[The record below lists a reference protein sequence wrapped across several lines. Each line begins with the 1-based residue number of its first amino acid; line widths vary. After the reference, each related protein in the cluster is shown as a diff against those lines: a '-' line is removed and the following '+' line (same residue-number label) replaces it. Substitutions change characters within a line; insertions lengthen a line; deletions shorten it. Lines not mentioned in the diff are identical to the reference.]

1 MFLFVV
7 VVVYSSF
14 FFFFFNTGGFS
25 PCHASPP
32 PPPPPPPFLYILFL
46 TLGAVSFQQEDRL
59 KLTRNIHFENF
70 APHGNSG
77 KVGTQAGGPVEQWD
91 IQGHPKGTECICVC
105 MPLKYWTPFW
115 CVCVCVCLFVPP
127 ERLDTFVCST
137 KKTEHL
143 TGRPESGQ
151 CSSQFIL
158 CCSRCV
164 LFSVCVVHSVVH
176 SVCCSLRMNL
186 AQCVAGRV
194 WTAVPWVCTVACSFF
209 YFCWQFW
216 FQIVNGFSGQ
226 ILFERWSIAMYN
238 VVCMSTL
245 AASLHVNTVQ
255 VLITF
260 SCHWDCVVRFF
271 FVCVYVCCPVF
282 LVQKESQDW
291 YTRPFLFTYA
301 LKKSFIAVVVTI
313 VRILHLKRQHGIG
326 F

>member
-1 MFLFVV
+1 M
-7 VVVYSSF
+7 
-14 FFFFFNTGGFS
+14 
-25 PCHASPP
+25 
-32 PPPPPPPFLYILFL
+32 
-46 TLGAVSFQQEDRL
+46 
-59 KLTRNIHFENF
+59 
-70 APHGNSG
+70 
-77 KVGTQAGGPVEQWD
+77 
-91 IQGHPKGTECICVC
+91 
-105 MPLKYWTPFW
+105 
-115 CVCVCVCLFVPP
+115 CVCVCLFHRKDWTPLFVPP
-127 ERLDTFVCST
+127 KRLNTLLGVLSLASA
-137 KKTEHL
+137 H
-143 TGRPESGQ
+143 PSY
-151 CSSQFIL
+151 IL
-158 CCSRCV
+158 
-164 LFSVCVVHSVVH
+164 CVVHSVCCSLCVLFTLCVVH